1 VVQVEHLLLIKLQ
14 VVAEELEELE
24 LQELYRVVLQEEQVV
39 QD

>member
-1 VVQVEHLLLIKLQ
+1 MEHLLLIKLQ

-24 LQELYRVVLQEEQVV
+24 LQELYHVVLQEEQVV